1 MRLAATK
8 RHRKSHD
15 TEIHFVIIH
24 KVKRDEFEIDYD
36 GTQYWIRSLF
46 EPNSQTW
53 CNDCEEFVK
62 DSSTAVQITRMKL
75 NHLFGRRHN
84 D

>member
-1 MRLAATK
+1 MRLAATM

-53 CNDCEEFVK
+53 CNDCGEYVK
-62 DSSTAVQITRMKL
+62 DSQAKIYTTQNKL
-75 NHLFGRRHN
+75 NDLFGRRHN